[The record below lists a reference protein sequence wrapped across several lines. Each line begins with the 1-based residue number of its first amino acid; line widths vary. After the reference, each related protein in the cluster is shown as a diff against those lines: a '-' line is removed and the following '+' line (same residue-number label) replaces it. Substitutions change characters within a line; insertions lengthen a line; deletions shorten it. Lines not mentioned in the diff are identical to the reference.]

1 MSEITYNLDRIEQLF
16 RKSLSQKS
24 EDLIGRS
31 GTASSRI
38 LNELNARMSEHSND
52 LESLIRE
59 AKDLEV
65 GSSTEQLVVSEKSVY
80 FSTYLFVSEY
90 NCQKTVQDTVRENSG
105 LSFDPKIDYIGVQC
119 EMVDW
124 EWKVQISKSS
134 GNSYTLHHDASLT
147 FRGDRKYLFDYSKTA
162 TYRYEDLANNEFN
175 LHETFERFLIRRGFD
190 SKHIRK
196 EALSSISQLLS
207 EVGVPSV
214 RDEDI
219 AALYSNGRKDSIN
232 HSQLIEF
239 LIEKTGLGARG
250 LQKIFLDDCIAGGS
264 FINVGDLM
272 SKRISFEEE
281 VSATKIKNCYE
292 TDEDRERQALAE
304 ERLNEKKAKIIDML
318 KSNIDVDQTRIE
330 IEELVEPIINNKS
343 EIDHDARI
351 SLEHNPIDDF
361 VENIISSY
369 ASSSR
374 YFLNVGSPYVGYFL
388 KANKTDKRTYEFK
401 IYKSLKGHF
410 AYAAELYM
418 NLGNGLFRARDSID
432 EISYRQIVQYLAEG
446 LNVDLPSLAS
456 FVAMQYNLTDFNAS
470 LEDYDDSIIYEWFE
484 DRFEKMTLLE
494 LISKTC
500 GLEEIEIT
508 NALDLV
514 SSFTIDFNECFK

>member
-1 MSEITYNLDRIEQLF
+1 MSEITYNLDRIKQLF

-31 GTASSRI
+31 GTASSRV

-80 FSTYLFVSEY
+80 FSTYLFVTEY
-90 NCQKTVQDTVRENSG
+90 NCEKFVVSAVRENSG
-105 LSFDPKIDYIGVQC
+105 LSVDPSVDYVGIQC
-119 EMVDW
+119 GMVDW

-134 GNSYTLHHDASLT
+134 NDSYTLHHDAYLIFS
-147 FRGDRKYLFDYSKTA
+147 GDRKYLVDYSKDSIYDYDHLT
-162 TYRYEDLANNEFN
+162 TGQLDVQESFR
-175 LHETFERFLIRRGFD
+175 RFLA
-190 SKHIRK
+190 KHNFNSTNLTADMLGR
-196 EALSSISQLLS
+196 LMPLLS
-207 EVGVPSV
+207 EVGVSV
-214 RDEDI
+214 DDIKLFVNVDRDYVSSSELLDT
-219 AALYSNGRKDSIN
+219 
-232 HSQLIEF
+232 LIERSGKS
-239 LIEKTGLGARG
+239 LVELN
-250 LQKIFLDDCIAGGS
+250 KIFVGGSIVGRRFIGLDD
-264 FINVGDLM
+264 LL

-330 IEELVEPIINNKS
+330 IEALVEPIINNKS
-343 EIDHDARI
+343 DIDHDARI
-351 SLEHNPIDDF
+351 SLERNPIDDF

-418 NLGNGLFRARDSID
+418 NLGNGLFRAKDAVD
-432 EISYRQIVQYLAEG
+432 EISYRQIVEYLAEG

-456 FVAMQYNLTDFNAS
+456 FVATQYNLTDFNAG
-470 LEDYDDSIIYEWFE
+470 LEDCDDSIIYEWFE

>member
-31 GTASSRI
+31 GTASSRV

-52 LESLIRE
+52 LESLIRD

-80 FSTYLFVSEY
+80 FSTYLFVTEY
-90 NCQKTVQDTVRENSG
+90 NCEKFVVSTVRENSG
-105 LSFDPKIDYIGVQC
+105 LSIDPSVDYVGIQC
-119 EMVDW
+119 GMVDW
-124 EWKVQISKSS
+124 EWKVSISKSGS
-134 GNSYTLHHDASLT
+134 NSYTLHHEASLI
-147 FRGDRKYLFDYSKTA
+147 FSGDRKYLVDYAKDSIYDYDHLT
-162 TYRYEDLANNEFN
+162 TGQLDVQESFR
-175 LHETFERFLIRRGFD
+175 RFLV
-190 SKHIRK
+190 KHNFNSTNLTADMLGR
-196 EALSSISQLLS
+196 LMSLLS
-207 EVGVPSV
+207 EVGVSV
-214 RDEDI
+214 DDSKLFANVNRDYVSSSELLDT
-219 AALYSNGRKDSIN
+219 
-232 HSQLIEF
+232 LIERSGKS
-239 LIEKTGLGARG
+239 LAELN
-250 LQKIFLDDCIAGGS
+250 KIF
-264 FINVGDLM
+264 VGDLIIGRRFIDLDDLL

-330 IEELVEPIINNKS
+330 IEALVEPIINNKS

-351 SLEHNPIDDF
+351 SLERNPIDDF

-374 YFLNVGSPYVGYFL
+374 YFLNVGSPFVGYFL
-388 KANKTDKRTYEFK
+388 KANKTGKRTYEFK
-401 IYKSLKGHF
+401 IYKSIKGHF

-418 NLGNGLFRARDSID
+418 NLGNGLFRAKDAVD
-432 EISYRQIVQYLAEG
+432 EISYRQIVEYLAEG

-456 FVAMQYNLTDFNAS
+456 FVAMQYNLTGFNAG

-508 NALDLV
+508 NTLDLV
-514 SSFTIDFNECFK
+514 SSFTVDFSGCFN

>member
-31 GTASSRI
+31 GTASSRV
-38 LNELNARMSEHSND
+38 LNELNTRMSEHSND
-52 LESLIRE
+52 LESLIRD
-59 AKDLEV
+59 AKDLKV

-80 FSTYLFVSEY
+80 FSTYLFVTEY
-90 NCQKTVQDTVRENSG
+90 NCEKFVVSAVRENSG
-105 LSFDPKIDYIGVQC
+105 LSIDPSVDYVGIQC
-119 EMVDW
+119 GMVDW
-124 EWKVQISKSS
+124 EWKVSISKSS
-134 GNSYTLHHDASLT
+134 SNSYTLHHDASLI
-147 FRGDRKYLFDYSKTA
+147 FSGDRSYLVDYSKDSIYDYDHLT
-162 TYRYEDLANNEFN
+162 TGQLDVQESFR
-175 LHETFERFLIRRGFD
+175 RFLA
-190 SKHIRK
+190 KHNFNSVNLTADMLGR
-196 EALSSISQLLS
+196 LMSLLS
-207 EVGVPSV
+207 EVGVSV
-214 RDEDI
+214 DDSKLFANVNRDYVSSSELLDT
-219 AALYSNGRKDSIN
+219 
-232 HSQLIEF
+232 LIERSGKS
-239 LIEKTGLGARG
+239 LAELN
-250 LQKIFLDDCIAGGS
+250 KIF
-264 FINVGDLM
+264 VGDLIIGRRFIDLDDLL

-330 IEELVEPIINNKS
+330 IEALVEPIINNKS

-351 SLEHNPIDDF
+351 NLERNPIDDF

-374 YFLNVGSPYVGYFL
+374 YFLNVGSPFVGYFL
-388 KANKTDKRTYEFK
+388 KANKTGKRTYEFK
-401 IYKSLKGHF
+401 IYKSIKGHF

-418 NLGNGLFRARDSID
+418 NLGNGLFRAKDAVD

-456 FVAMQYNLTDFNAS
+456 FVAMQYNLNDFNAG

-484 DRFEKMTLLE
+484 ERFEKMTLLE

-508 NALDLV
+508 NTLDLV
-514 SSFTIDFNECFK
+514 SSFTIDFSECFK

>member
-1 MSEITYNLDRIEQLF
+1 M
-16 RKSLSQKS
+16 
-24 EDLIGRS
+24 
-31 GTASSRI
+31 
-38 LNELNARMSEHSND
+38 
-52 LESLIRE
+52 
-59 AKDLEV
+59 
-65 GSSTEQLVVSEKSVY
+65 
-80 FSTYLFVSEY
+80 
-90 NCQKTVQDTVRENSG
+90 
-105 LSFDPKIDYIGVQC
+105 
-119 EMVDW
+119 
-124 EWKVQISKSS
+124 
-134 GNSYTLHHDASLT
+134 
-147 FRGDRKYLFDYSKTA
+147 FRGDRKYLFDYSRSA

-175 LHETFERFLIRRGFD
+175 LHETFERFLIRRDFD

-196 EALSSISQLLS
+196 EVLSSISQLLS
-207 EVGVPSV
+207 EVGVPNV

-219 AALYSNGRKDSIN
+219 EALHSNGRKDSIN

-239 LIEKTGLGARG
+239 LIEKTGIDARG

-304 ERLNEKKAKIIDML
+304 ERLNEKKAKIIDVL

-330 IEELVEPIINNKS
+330 IEALVEPIINNKS
-343 EIDHDARI
+343 EIINDARI
-351 SLEHNPIDDF
+351 NLERNQIDDF
-361 VENIISSY
+361 VENIIRSY
-369 ASSSR
+369 TSSSR
-374 YFLNVGSPYVGYFL
+374 YFLNVGSPFVGYFL

-401 IYKSLKGHF
+401 IYKSIKGHF
-410 AYAAELYM
+410 AYAASLYM
-418 NLGNGLFRARDSID
+418 DLGNGLFCAEDSID

-456 FVAMQYNLTDFNAS
+456 FVAMQYNLNDFNAG

-500 GLEEIEIT
+500 SLEEIEIT
-508 NALDLV
+508 NTLDLV
-514 SSFTIDFNECFK
+514 SSFTIDFNECFN

>member
-31 GTASSRI
+31 GTASSRV
-38 LNELNARMSEHSND
+38 LNELNTRMSEHSND

-65 GSSTEQLVVSEKSVY
+65 GSSTEQLIVSEKSVY
-80 FSTYLFVSEY
+80 FSTYLFVTEY
-90 NCQKTVQDTVRENSG
+90 NCEKFVVSAVRENSG
-105 LSFDPKIDYIGVQC
+105 LSVDPSVDYVGIQC
-119 EMVDW
+119 GMVDW
-124 EWKVQISKSS
+124 QWKVQISKSS
-134 GNSYTLHHDASLT
+134 SNSYTLHHEASLI
-147 FRGDRKYLFDYSKTA
+147 FSGDRKYLVDYAKDSIYDYDHLT
-162 TYRYEDLANNEFN
+162 TGQLDVQESFR
-175 LHETFERFLIRRGFD
+175 RFLV
-190 SKHIRK
+190 KHNFNSTNLTADVLGR
-196 EALSSISQLLS
+196 LMSLLS
-207 EVGVPSV
+207 EVGVSV
-214 RDEDI
+214 DDSKLFANVNRDYVSSSELLDT
-219 AALYSNGRKDSIN
+219 
-232 HSQLIEF
+232 LIERSGKS
-239 LIEKTGLGARG
+239 LAELN
-250 LQKIFLDDCIAGGS
+250 KIF
-264 FINVGDLM
+264 VGDLIIGRRFIDLDDLL

-330 IEELVEPIINNKS
+330 IEALVEPIINNKS

-351 SLEHNPIDDF
+351 NLERNPIDDF

-374 YFLNVGSPYVGYFL
+374 YFLNVGSPFVGYFL
-388 KANKTDKRTYEFK
+388 KANKTGKRTYEFK
-401 IYKSLKGHF
+401 IYKSIKGHF

-418 NLGNGLFRARDSID
+418 NLGNGLFRAKDAVD

-456 FVAMQYNLTDFNAS
+456 FVAMQYNLSDFNAG

-484 DRFEKMTLLE
+484 ERFEKMTLLE

-508 NALDLV
+508 NTLDLV
-514 SSFTIDFNECFK
+514 FSFTIDFSGCFN

>member
-31 GTASSRI
+31 GTASSRV
-38 LNELNARMSEHSND
+38 LNELNTRMSEHSND
-52 LESLIRE
+52 LESLIRD
-59 AKDLEV
+59 AKDLKV

-80 FSTYLFVSEY
+80 FSTYLFVTEY
-90 NCQKTVQDTVRENSG
+90 NCEKFVVSAVRENSG
-105 LSFDPKIDYIGVQC
+105 LSIDPSVDYVGIQC
-119 EMVDW
+119 GMVDW
-124 EWKVQISKSS
+124 EWKVSISKSS
-134 GNSYTLHHDASLT
+134 SNSYTLHHDASLI
-147 FRGDRKYLFDYSKTA
+147 FSGDRSYLVDYSKDSIYDYDHLT
-162 TYRYEDLANNEFN
+162 TGQLDVQESFR
-175 LHETFERFLIRRGFD
+175 RFLA
-190 SKHIRK
+190 KHNFNSVNLTADMLGR
-196 EALSSISQLLS
+196 LMSLLS
-207 EVGVPSV
+207 EVGVSV
-214 RDEDI
+214 DDSKLFANVNRDYVSSSELLDT
-219 AALYSNGRKDSIN
+219 
-232 HSQLIEF
+232 LIERSGKS
-239 LIEKTGLGARG
+239 LAELN
-250 LQKIFLDDCIAGGS
+250 KIF
-264 FINVGDLM
+264 VGDLIIGRRFIDLDDLL

-330 IEELVEPIINNKS
+330 IEALVEPIINNKS

-351 SLEHNPIDDF
+351 NLERNPIDDF

-374 YFLNVGSPYVGYFL
+374 YFLNVGSPFVGYFL
-388 KANKTDKRTYEFK
+388 KANKTGKRTYEFK
-401 IYKSLKGHF
+401 IYKSIKGHF

-418 NLGNGLFRARDSID
+418 NLGNGLFRAKDAVD

-456 FVAMQYNLTDFNAS
+456 FVAMQYNLSDFNAG

-484 DRFEKMTLLE
+484 ERFEKMTLLE

-508 NALDLV
+508 NTLDLV
-514 SSFTIDFNECFK
+514 SSFTIDFSECFK

>member
-1 MSEITYNLDRIEQLF
+1 MSEIIYNLDRIEQLF

-31 GTASSRI
+31 GTASSRV

-65 GSSTEQLVVSEKSVY
+65 GSSTEQLIVSEKSVY
-80 FSTYLFVSEY
+80 FSTYLFVTEY
-90 NCQKTVQDTVRENSG
+90 NCEKFVVSAVRENSG
-105 LSFDPKIDYIGVQC
+105 LSVDPSVDYVGIQC
-119 EMVDW
+119 GMVDW

-134 GNSYTLHHDASLT
+134 SNSYTLHHDASLI
-147 FRGDRKYLFDYSKTA
+147 FSGDRSYLVDYAKDSIYDYDHLT
-162 TYRYEDLANNEFN
+162 TGQLDVQESFR
-175 LHETFERFLIRRGFD
+175 RFLA
-190 SKHIRK
+190 KHNFNSVNLTADMLGR
-196 EALSSISQLLS
+196 LMSLLS
-207 EVGVPSV
+207 EVGVSV
-214 RDEDI
+214 DDSKLFVNVNRDYVSSSELLDTLI
-219 AALYSNGRKDSIN
+219 EHSGKSLAELNKIFVGDSIVG
-232 HSQLIEF
+232 HRFI
-239 LIEKTGLGARG
+239 G
-250 LQKIFLDDCIAGGS
+250 LDD
-264 FINVGDLM
+264 LL

-304 ERLNEKKAKIIDML
+304 KRLNEKKAKIIDML

-330 IEELVEPIINNKS
+330 IEALVEPIINNKS

-351 SLEHNPIDDF
+351 NLERNPIDDF

-374 YFLNVGSPYVGYFL
+374 YFLNVGSPFVGYFL
-388 KANKTDKRTYEFK
+388 KANKTGKRTYEFK
-401 IYKSLKGHF
+401 IYKSIKGHF

-418 NLGNGLFRARDSID
+418 NLGNGLFRAKDAID

-456 FVAMQYNLTDFNAS
+456 FVAMQYNLSDFNAG

-484 DRFEKMTLLE
+484 ERFEKMTLLE

-500 GLEEIEIT
+500 CLEEIEIT
-508 NALDLV
+508 NTLDLV
-514 SSFTIDFNECFK
+514 SSFTIDFSECFK

>member
-1 MSEITYNLDRIEQLF
+1 MPEISYNLDRIEQLF

-31 GTASSRI
+31 GTASSRV
-38 LNELNARMSEHSND
+38 LNELNTRMSEHSND

-65 GSSTEQLVVSEKSVY
+65 GSSTDQLIVSEKSVY

-90 NCQKTVQDTVRENSG
+90 NCEKAVQSVVREESG
-105 LSFDPKIDYIGVQC
+105 LKINPSIDYIGVQC
-119 EMVDW
+119 KMVDW

-134 GNSYTLHHDASLT
+134 NNSYTLHHEVSLV
-147 FRGDRKYLFDYSKTA
+147 FRGDSKYLFDYSRNA

-175 LHETFERFLIRRGFD
+175 LRETFERFLIRRGFD
-190 SKHIRK
+190 PKNIRK
-196 EALSSISQLLS
+196 ESLVSISQLLS
-207 EVGVPSV
+207 EVGVPNV
-214 RDEDI
+214 RDED
-219 AALYSNGRKDSIN
+219 ADALYSNKRKDSAS
-232 HSQLIEF
+232 HLE
-239 LIEKTGLGARG
+239 LLELLVEKTGIDARG
-250 LQKIFLDDCIAGGS
+250 LQRIFLDDCVAGGS
-264 FINVGDLM
+264 FINVGDLL

-330 IEELVEPIINNKS
+330 IEALVEPIINNKS
-343 EIDHDARI
+343 EIDSDARI
-351 SLEHNPIDDF
+351 SLERNPIDDF
-361 VENIISSY
+361 VENIIRSY

-374 YFLNVGSPYVGYFL
+374 YFINVGSPSVGYLL
-388 KANKTDKRTYEFK
+388 KANKTGKRTYEFK
-401 IYKSLKGHF
+401 IYKSLEGHF

-418 NLGNGLFRARDSID
+418 DLGNGLFRAKDAVD

-456 FVAMQYNLTDFNAS
+456 FVAMQYNLTDFNDG

-484 DRFEKMTLLE
+484 ERFEKATLLE

-508 NALDLV
+508 NNLDLV
-514 SSFTIDFNECFK
+514 SSFTIDFSECFN

>member
-16 RKSLSQKS
+16 RKSLSRKS

-38 LNELNARMSEHSND
+38 LNELNARMSEHDNN

-65 GSSTEQLVVSEKSVY
+65 GSSTNQLVVSEKSVY

-90 NCQKTVQDTVRENSG
+90 NCQKTVEDTVRENSG

-134 GNSYTLHHDASLT
+134 DSYTLHHDASLV
-147 FRGDRKYLFDYSKTA
+147 FRGDHKYLFDYSRSA
-162 TYRYEDLANNEFN
+162 AYRYEDLANNEFN

-190 SKHIRK
+190 SEHIRK
-196 EALSSISQLLS
+196 EALSSIGQLLS

-214 RDEDI
+214 RDEDVE
-219 AALYSNGRKDSIN
+219 ALYSNGGKDSIN

-239 LIEKTGLGARG
+239 LIEKTGLDVRG
-250 LQKIFLDDCIAGGS
+250 LQKIFLDDCVAGGS
-264 FINVGDLM
+264 FINVGDLL

-330 IEELVEPIINNKS
+330 IEALVEPIINNKS
-343 EIDHDARI
+343 EIEHDARI
-351 SLEHNPIDDF
+351 SLERNPIDDF

-369 ASSSR
+369 ASSNR
-374 YFLNVGSPYVGYFL
+374 YFLNVGSPFVGYFL

-401 IYKSLKGHF
+401 IYKSIKGHF

-418 NLGNGLFRARDSID
+418 NLGNGLFRVKDAVD

-456 FVAMQYNLTDFNAS
+456 FVATQHNLTDFNAG

-484 DRFEKMTLLE
+484 ERFEKMTLLE

-500 GLEEIEIT
+500 GLEEIELT
-508 NALDLV
+508 NTLDLV

>member
-31 GTASSRI
+31 GTASSRV

-65 GSSTEQLVVSEKSVY
+65 GSSTDQLIVSEKSVY

-90 NCQKTVQDTVRENSG
+90 NCQKAVQDTVRENSG

-134 GNSYTLHHDASLT
+134 DSYTLHHDASLV
-147 FRGDRKYLFDYSKTA
+147 FRGDRKYLFDYSRSA
-162 TYRYEDLANNEFN
+162 AYRYEDLANNEFN

-190 SKHIRK
+190 SEHIRK
-196 EALSSISQLLS
+196 SALSSIGQLLS

-214 RDEDI
+214 RDEDVE
-219 AALYSNGRKDSIN
+219 ALYSNGGKDSIN

-239 LIEKTGLGARG
+239 LIEKTGLDARG
-250 LQKIFLDDCIAGGS
+250 LQKIFLDDCVAGGS
-264 FINVGDLM
+264 FINVGDLL

-330 IEELVEPIINNKS
+330 IEALVEPIINNKS
-343 EIDHDARI
+343 EIEHDARI
-351 SLEHNPIDDF
+351 SLERNPIDDF

-369 ASSSR
+369 ASSNR
-374 YFLNVGSPYVGYFL
+374 YFLNVGSPFVGYFL

-401 IYKSLKGHF
+401 IYKSIKGHF
-410 AYAAELYM
+410 VYAAELYM
-418 NLGNGLFRARDSID
+418 NLGNGLFRAKDAVD

-456 FVAMQYNLTDFNAS
+456 FVATQHNLTDFNAG

-484 DRFEKMTLLE
+484 ERFEKMTLLE
-494 LISKTC
+494 LISKVG
-500 GLEEIEIT
+500 GLEEIELT
-508 NALDLV
+508 NTLDLV